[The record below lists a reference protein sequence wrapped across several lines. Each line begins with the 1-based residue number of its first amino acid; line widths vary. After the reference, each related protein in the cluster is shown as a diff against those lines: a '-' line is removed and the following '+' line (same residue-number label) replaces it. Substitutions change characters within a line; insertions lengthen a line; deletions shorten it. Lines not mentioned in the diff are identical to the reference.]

1 VADTKLLKT
10 LYQIL
15 SWSSFVGLIVVII
28 LVLRTSPAPQIPTSP
43 DAAASAEKKFEAAD
57 HAKAAGQPSE
67 VALDRTELNSYLA
80 QSLQLEGGPAAL
92 AGSASGSPSAVVPYS
107 GGVAAP
113 AGGSGTDPAAVLS
126 SNEQPSI
133 DQIQSS
139 VKDVKVDMVGDV
151 VKAYVI
157 FDFHGKDLS
166 LELDGHLASENG
178 YMKFVPISG
187 KLGSLPLPQSTLNE
201 AVDKLMSS
209 PENREKLK
217 LPDDINNIQI
227 VNGQA
232 VVQYKQQ

>member
-107 GGVAAP
+107 GGAAAP

-157 FDFHGKDLS
+157 FDFHGKDL
-166 LELDGHLASENG
+166 SENG